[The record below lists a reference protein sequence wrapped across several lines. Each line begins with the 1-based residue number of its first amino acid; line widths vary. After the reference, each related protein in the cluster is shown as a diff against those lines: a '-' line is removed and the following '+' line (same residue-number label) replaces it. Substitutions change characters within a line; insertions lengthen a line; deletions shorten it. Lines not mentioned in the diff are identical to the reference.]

1 MNAELLAI
9 GSELVCGASLDT
21 NSQWLSCELEA
32 RGYTVT
38 RHTTI
43 ADDLPAMIET
53 LQAAAGRCRIVLI
66 TGGLGPTRDDI
77 TRDAIAGAFDQT
89 LAEDAAELDHI
100 KALFARFDR
109 KMPERNAIQAMI
121 PDGGQALRNNH
132 GTAPGI
138 MLELTDPDCLVAAMP
153 GVPREMKKMF
163 EQQLDSRLPE
173 SPVVVRRVM
182 IRTFGYGE
190 SRAEELLGDLTAR
203 GNNPEVGI
211 TASGAIISLSV
222 TARADS
228 ESECEDL
235 IQPIVDT
242 IHEKLGHAVFGQA
255 NDELH
260 GVVCQMLS
268 KENRTVALA
277 EGTTTG
283 GLLSQWLYQTQNELS
298 PVVHSDRLVAGG
310 EDTSDLLELCES
322 IRDQADYAIVTSH
335 STVSADAETKGGIQE
350 GQFGI
355 VGPDLS
361 RVVDVR
367 FTGDL
372 GFFRELACRMALNLI
387 RLHLSGIPVEGAL
400 PRFASDKS

>member
-21 NSQWLSCELEA
+21 NSQWLSRELEA

-53 LQAAAGRCRIVLI
+53 LQAAALRCRIVLV

-89 LAEDAAELDHI
+89 LVEDVAELNHI

-109 KMPERNAIQAMI
+109 KMPERNAVQAMI

-173 SPVVVRRVM
+173 SPIVVRRVM

-228 ESECEDL
+228 EAECENL
-235 IQPIVDT
+235 IQPVVDT
-242 IHEKLGHAVFGQA
+242 IYETLGHAVFGRDDDQ
-255 NDELH
+255 LH
-260 GVVCQMLS
+260 GVVCQMLTQ
-268 KENRTVALA
+268 ENRTVALA

-283 GLLSQWLYQTQNELS
+283 GLLSQWLYQTQHDS
-298 PVVHSDRLVAGG
+298 APVVHSDRLVAGG
-310 EDTSDLLELCES
+310 EDTSDLLQLCES

-350 GQFGI
+350 GQFGV